1 MTLTEPRT
9 RLLTLTARTA
19 AEMMTEQVVS
29 IPEDAPL
36 HEAIAVL
43 TDRGFS
49 GAPVI
54 NEAGRPVGVI
64 SQSDIVVHDRNATTF
79 AKPVPEYYLRSDLR
93 ATLGE
98 DVGGFQVEAVDRTL
112 VRDVMTPVVFSV
124 RPDAPARQVIEEL
137 LHLRVHRLFVIDHDG
152 VLVGVI
158 AMSDILRRL
167 LE

>member
-1 MTLTEPRT
+1 MTATEPRT
-9 RLLTLTARTA
+9 KLLTLTARTA

-64 SQSDIVVHDRNATTF
+64 SQSDIVVHDRNSTTF

-98 DVGGFQVEAVDRTL
+98 DVGGFQVEAVDRTV
-112 VRDVMTPVVFSV
+112 VRDVMTPVVFAV

-167 LE
+167 ID